1 MIQDAHIIWVDMK
14 MRRCEDGL
22 WRWKY
27 EDGKM
32 GRFEDKEKKKD
43 MKIDNEMRKYENEK
57 MISIDMKIKI

>member
-32 GRFEDKEKKKD
+32 GRFEDKEKKK
-43 MKIDNEMRKYENEK
+43 RYE
-57 MISIDMKIKI
+57 DR